1 MRRVLFSWR
10 GIRVWSYPACL
21 YLGLVLGVF
30 AHQAAARSAGLDPLR
45 SYVAILLL
53 DAGLPVDVGT
63 RDGRKTLLVEGEEIT
78 VDLGTPRVLPETK
91 VSVGEQTVT
100 DISGIVD
107 GGSVSAQITTGDRSI
122 SYIRTPAGEWVAEAD
137 GAWVPLEGEA
147 PPAAPPLAALA
158 DSTDVSLQ
166 SGDGVSGVLSGIL
179 GPAAGPAQGLP
190 FTLTV
195 SNGLVSGISYQVET
209 QAGPAIVTT
218 TLSDIGQAGAVAPPP
233 AV

>member
-1 MRRVLFSWR
+1 VTTTT
-10 GIRVWSYPACL
+10 GPA
-21 YLGLVLGVF
+21 VD
-30 AHQAAARSAGLDPLR
+30 AAAVLAESVAASSANYR
-45 SYVAILLL
+45 FSSI
-53 DAGLPVDVGT
+53 
-63 RDGRKTLLVEGEEIT
+63 
-78 VDLGTPRVLPETK
+78 